1 MMIIREI
8 KAKSI
13 LNRSSIGDYT
23 INPYIGCQHSC
34 RYCYADYYTKKIHHV
49 NLDWGSYI
57 FVKINAPSLLLKEI
71 IKKKK
76 GIVYLSSLTDPY
88 QPIEGKYKLTRKLLE
103 ILLAYK
109 WPVIIQT
116 KSSLVLRD
124 LDIIRR
130 FNEIEV
136 GFTIITLNEE
146 KRKKFEPFASQV
158 KERIEALRK
167 LKEAGIKT
175 FAFLGPILPDTELS
189 EIEELIRKV
198 NFADKIYIDKV
209 NYKPGLEEKI
219 PVRWFKDKKFYEKLK
234 KEFSSMKKIVFV
246 Y

>member
-130 FNEIEV
+130 FNEIEFLDESFLDRANTRKIDSRTIQNMGINIQINKQSTA
-136 GFTIITLNEE
+136 GFEVKNISDEMTEDVIGYPLPG
-146 KRKKFEPFASQV
+146 RSYFA
-158 KERIEALRK
+158 
-167 LKEAGIKT
+167 T
-175 FAFLGPILPDTELS
+175 
-189 EIEELIRKV
+189 V
-198 NFADKIYIDKV
+198 NFS
-209 NYKPGLEEKI
+209 
-219 PVRWFKDKKFYEKLK
+219 F
-234 KEFSSMKKIVFV
+234 
-246 Y
+246 